1 MFINLNNGM
10 NVFHVSKKELKP
22 IEEPY
27 KFLNGDVYVIET
39 DTELWIWLGS
49 KSYADD
55 KAVGAWGA
63 KIVEEKNKD
72 LKIKAVL
79 EGEEPAKFTEI
90 IDFEVVQGDTPGF
103 LRHFEKKIQK
113 DFRLLQLKE
122 DDKGEVDIIDL
133 PVWYQYFK
141 SDDAFLLD
149 AHKDIYIWIGKE
161 SQIKEKYEAGRIS
174 RKLEVERKFAPLVY
188 VIEEGNEPEG
198 FRDMVFKLGIKDGVL
213 ELRSTVEKKE
223 TRRERKWW
231 QFWK

>member
-1 MFINLNNGM
+1 M

-113 DFRLLQLKE
+113 DFELSLRILL
-122 DDKGEVDIIDL
+122 
-133 PVWYQYFK
+133 
-141 SDDAFLLD
+141 
-149 AHKDIYIWIGKE
+149 
-161 SQIKEKYEAGRIS
+161 
-174 RKLEVERKFAPLVY
+174 
-188 VIEEGNEPEG
+188 
-198 FRDMVFKLGIKDGVL
+198 
-213 ELRSTVEKKE
+213 
-223 TRRERKWW
+223 
-231 QFWK
+231 